1 MRFIFGKTSLL
12 QLMSVLFVHGWE
24 TDLFNCRQV
33 KTDTVLLM
41 LKKEEESKTWPYVTE
56 REDKKK

>member
-1 MRFIFGKTSLL
+1 
-12 QLMSVLFVHGWE
+12 MSVLFVHVWE